1 MNWRKAAVSLII
13 KPYVASTHARP
24 SSKIAAVPEE
34 PLMAASRRSA
44 KMLLASLAVLAAGP
58 SAFADDYPT
67 KPVQIINQAAPG
79 SGTDVLGRI
88 VAEQLA
94 KRLGQQVVIV
104 SRPGA
109 GGLVAAQA
117 AAAALPDG
125 YTLYMPSSS
134 ALMVL
139 PQTHPHLSFD
149 FHRDFVPIGMV
160 GTQPLLIAVSPS
172 LGVSSLPEL
181 IALAKKQPGKILFA
195 GNTPGTL
202 PALTGEMLK
211 QRAGID
217 MTFVPYPGFA
227 TGLTDPKGGRISVIF
242 ESLSAL
248 APAVQD
254 GSVKLLAVA
263 AERRLSQ
270 FPDVPTVAETLAGF
284 VATGWLALLA
294 RTGTPDSTVQ
304 KLSTALRASLAD
316 AGLKDKFAQLA
327 TLPAP
332 MTPAEMQVFIARE
345 EKNWIPVIQKA
356 GLATE

>member
-1 MNWRKAAVSLII
+1 M
-13 KPYVASTHARP
+13 
-24 SSKIAAVPEE
+24 
-34 PLMAASRRSA
+34 MAQRRSII
-44 KMLLASLAVLAAGP
+44 LLAILALVAAAPSALAA
-58 SAFADDYPT
+58 DYPT

-94 KRLGQQVVIV
+94 QRLGQQVVIV

-109 GGLVAAQA
+109 GGLIAAQA
-117 AAAALPDG
+117 AAAAEPDG

-139 PQTHPHLSFD
+139 PQTHKHLPFD
-149 FHRDFVPIGMV
+149 FHRDFVSIGMI
-160 GTQPLLIAVSPS
+160 GTQPLLVAVSPK
-172 LGVSSLPEL
+172 LGVSTLPEL
-181 IALAKKQPGKILFA
+181 IALAKKEPGKILYA

-227 TGLTDPKGGRISVIF
+227 AGLTDLKGGRISVIF

-254 GSVKLLAVA
+254 SSVKLLAVA
-263 AERRLSQ
+263 SEQRLPQ
-270 FPDVPTVAETLAGF
+270 FPDVPTVAETLPGF

-294 RTGTPDSTVQ
+294 RTGTSDSIVQ
-304 KLSTALRASLAD
+304 TLSTALRASLAD
-316 AGLKDKFAQLA
+316 PDLKKKFADLA

-332 MTPAEMQVFIARE
+332 MSPAEMQSFIAQE
-345 EKNWIPVIQKA
+345 EKNWIPVLQKA
-356 GLATE
+356 GLTVE

>member
-1 MNWRKAAVSLII
+1 M
-13 KPYVASTHARP
+13 
-24 SSKIAAVPEE
+24 
-34 PLMAASRRSA
+34 MAPRRSA
-44 KMLLASLAVLAAGP
+44 RILLAILAMLAAAP
-58 SAFADDYPT
+58 HASAADYPT

-94 KRLGQQVVIV
+94 QRLGQQVLII

-109 GGLVAAQA
+109 GGLIAAQA
-117 AAAALPDG
+117 AAAAEPDG

-139 PQTHPHLSFD
+139 PITHPHLPFD
-149 FHRDFVPIGMV
+149 FHRDFVSICMI
-160 GTQPLLIAVSPS
+160 GTQPLLIAASPN

-181 IALAKKQPGKILFA
+181 IALAKKQPGKILYA
-195 GNTPGTL
+195 GNAPGTL
-202 PALTGEMLK
+202 PALTGVMLE

-227 TGLTDPKGGRISVIF
+227 AGLTDLKGGRISVIF

-263 AERRLSQ
+263 SDQRLPQ
-270 FPDVPTVAETLAGF
+270 FPDVPTVAETLPGF

-294 RTGTPDSTVQ
+294 RAGTPDSIVQ
-304 KLSTALRASLAD
+304 TLSTTLRASLD
-316 AGLKDKFAQLA
+316 DPGLKKKFADLA
-327 TLPAP
+327 TLPTP
-332 MTPAEMQVFIARE
+332 MSPAEMQTFIAHE

-356 GLATE
+356 GLAVE

>member
-1 MNWRKAAVSLII
+1 MAPRTYRTIMPAILAML
-13 KPYVASTHARP
+13 T
-24 SSKIAAVPEE
+24 AVP
-34 PLMAASRRSA
+34 
-44 KMLLASLAVLAAGP
+44 LASAA
-58 SAFADDYPT
+58 DYPT

-94 KRLGQQVVIV
+94 QRLGQQVVIL

-109 GGLVAAQA
+109 GGLIAAQA
-117 AAAALPDG
+117 AAAAEPDG

-139 PQTHPHLSFD
+139 PQTHRHLPFD
-149 FHRDFVPIGMV
+149 FHRDFVYVGMI
-160 GTQPLLIAVSPS
+160 GTQPLLVAASPN

-181 IALAKKQPGKILFA
+181 IALAKKEPGKILYA

-217 MTFVPYPGFA
+217 LTFVPYPGFA
-227 TGLTDPKGGRISVIF
+227 AGLTDLKGGRISVIF

-263 AERRLSQ
+263 SDQRLPQ
-270 FPDVPTVAETLAGF
+270 FPDVPTVGETLPGF
-284 VATGWLALLA
+284 IATGWLALLA
-294 RTGTPDSTVQ
+294 RTGTPDSIVQ
-304 KLSTALRASLAD
+304 TLSTALRASLGD
-316 AGLKDKFAQLA
+316 PELKKKFADLA

-332 MTPAEMQVFIARE
+332 MTPAEMQVFIQHE

-356 GLATE
+356 GLTVE